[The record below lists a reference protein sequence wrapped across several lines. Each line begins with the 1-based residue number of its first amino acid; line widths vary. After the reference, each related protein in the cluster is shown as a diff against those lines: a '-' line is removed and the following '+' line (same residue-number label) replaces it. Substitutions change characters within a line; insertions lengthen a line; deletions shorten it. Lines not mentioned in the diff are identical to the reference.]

1 MELTL
6 TDTRIE
12 KFARILV
19 DYSTGEKPGDL
30 VAITSSFAAE
40 PLVQS
45 LYALILDR
53 GAYPHVLLDFADQD
67 EILFAHASDEQLEFV
82 SRFHKMAFEEF
93 DVLIKVRAASNT
105 RAQSKVDSARQARH
119 QHGTA
124 PLIQAQMRRGAQGSL
139 RWMSTLF
146 PTQAYAMEAEMGFQ
160 EYQDFVF
167 AACHADDN
175 TPDPVAYWQ
184 GVERAQQRI
193 VERIEGHDRVHVRGP
208 NADLKLSIK
217 GRKFDNACGKNN
229 MPDGEVYTGP
239 VEESVNGWVR
249 YTYPAVYQGRVVEGI
264 ELKFEDG
271 RVVSASA
278 RKNQDFL
285 LQMLETDAG
294 ARYVGEF
301 AIGTNYQIDRFT
313 HSILFDEKIGGS
325 FHMALGAGYPE
336 TGSRNTS
343 LIHWDMICDLR
354 RESEILVDDEVIY
367 RDGKFLIE

>member
-1 MELTL
+1 M
-6 TDTRIE
+6 DN
-12 KFARILV
+12 
-19 DYSTGEKPGDL
+19 
-30 VAITSSFAAE
+30 
-40 PLVQS
+40 Q
-45 LYALILDR
+45 
-53 GAYPHVLLDFADQD
+53 
-67 EILFAHASDEQLEFV
+67 
-82 SRFHKMAFEEF
+82 
-93 DVLIKVRAASNT
+93 VRAASNT
-105 RAQSKVDSARQARH
+105 RSQSKVDTARQARH
-119 QHGTA
+119 QHGIA

-167 AACHADDN
+167 AACHADDD
-175 TPDPVAYWQ
+175 TPDPVAYWLS
-184 GVERAQQRI
+184 VERAQQRI
-193 VERIEGHDRVHVRGP
+193 VERIEGHDQVHVRGP
-208 NADLKLSIK
+208 NADLTLSIK

-278 RKNQDFL
+278 QKNQDFL

-367 RDGKFLIE
+367 RDGKFLID

>member
-1 MELTL
+1 L

-19 DYSTGEKPGDL
+19 DYSTGVKPGDL

-67 EILFAHASDEQLEFV
+67 EILFAHASDAQLEFV
-82 SRFHKMAFEEF
+82 PHFHKMAFEEF

-167 AACHADDN
+167 AACHADDD

-184 GVERAQQRI
+184 GVERAQQCI

-208 NADLKLSIK
+208 NADLTLSIK